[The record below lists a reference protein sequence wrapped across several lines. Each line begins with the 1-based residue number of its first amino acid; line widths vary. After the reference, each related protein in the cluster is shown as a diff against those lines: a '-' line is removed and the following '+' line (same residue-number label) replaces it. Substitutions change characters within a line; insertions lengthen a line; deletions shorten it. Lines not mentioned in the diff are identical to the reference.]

1 MGGQTA
7 AWLEVKI
14 KRELYEPCKQIQGY
28 KFSHLLSCM
37 FHAHKHTENYKH
49 CRGGRKLG
57 VDEMMSESGECDTE
71 RERESNYLRSMPIT
85 GNWLSGT
92 MSFIGRHKLLSRGRD
107 GEK

>member
-14 KRELYEPCKQIQGY
+14 KRQLYEPCKQIQGY

-49 CRGGRKLG
+49 CGGGRKL

-71 RERESNYLRSMPIT
+71 RERERVIT
-85 GNWLSGT
+85 
-92 MSFIGRHKLLSRGRD
+92 
-107 GEK
+107 